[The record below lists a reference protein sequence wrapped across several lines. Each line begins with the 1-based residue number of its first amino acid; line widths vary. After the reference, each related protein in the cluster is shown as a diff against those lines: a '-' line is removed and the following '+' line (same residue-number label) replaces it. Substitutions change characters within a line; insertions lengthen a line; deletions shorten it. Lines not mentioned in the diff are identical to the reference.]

1 MIKLKNKPLIISILS
16 LILTIIL
23 CMTYKS
29 SAKTSLLS
37 DNNESTSKVVVNPK
51 ENMDSTEMRA
61 IWVPFMS
68 LNMANTDY
76 SKRAFTEKFDNII
89 TESKRHNLNTLIV
102 HVRPFNDALYPSDYV
117 PWSHIISG
125 QQGKNPGF
133 DPLDYMINA
142 THKAGMQFHAWV
154 NPMRIQLNNTP
165 NLLSES
171 NIVNTL
177 KNDQNNPQ
185 DMIITTETGKYL
197 NPGYTKIRKF
207 IIDGVS
213 EIVKKYPVDGIQFDD
228 YFYPPNT
235 NDSDK
240 ACYDN
245 YCSAPGNS
253 NPVPITQW
261 RLANINALISGAY
274 SAIKNINP
282 NVVFGVAPQCNTDN
296 DLKIGA
302 DVFTWCSSQGYID
315 YICPQTYISLE
326 HPYLPFSKSINQ
338 WKDLVKNSNIKLY
351 FGLAMYKAGSDKD
364 YGTWKNHNDILKTQ
378 VEQCRQLGCNGFM
391 LFSFEDFKNEKA
403 AAEIQ
408 NVMSVLD

>member
-1 MIKLKNKPLIISILS
+1 MINLKNKPLLISTIS

-23 CMTYKS
+23 CMAYKNLL
-29 SAKTSLLS
+29 KTSILS
-37 DNNESTSKVVVNPK
+37 GDSESASKLAVNSQVNTSN
-51 ENMDSTEMRA
+51 TEMRA

-76 SKRAFTEKFDNII
+76 SKKAFTEKFDNII
-89 TESKRHNLNTLIV
+89 SESKRHNLNTLIV

-133 DPLDYMINA
+133 DPLDYMISA
-142 THKAGMQFHAWV
+142 THKAGMQFHAWI
-154 NPMRIQLNNTP
+154 NPMRIQINNTP
-165 NLLSES
+165 SSLSES
-171 NIVNTL
+171 NIINTI
-177 KNDQNNPQ
+177 KNDQSNPK

-197 NPGYTKIRKF
+197 NPAYPQIRKF

-213 EIVKKYPVDGIQFDD
+213 EIVKKYPIDGIQFDD

-235 NDSDK
+235 NEADK
-240 ACYDN
+240 PCYDD
-245 YCSAPGNS
+245 YCSSPGNLS
-253 NPVPITQW
+253 PIPITQW
-261 RLANINALISGAY
+261 RLANINALISGTY
-274 SAIKNINP
+274 SAIKNIKSD
-282 NVVFGVAPQCNTDN
+282 VVFGVSPQCNTDN
-296 DLKIGA
+296 DLKVGA
-302 DVFTWCSSQGYID
+302 DVFTWCRSQGYID

-326 HPYLPFSKSINQ
+326 HPVLPFAKSINQ
-338 WKDLVKNSNIKLY
+338 WKELVKDSNIKLY

-364 YGTWKNHNDILKTQ
+364 YGTWKNHNDILKKE